1 MNCGY
6 GVVSGR
12 LVKYERYQALKVGTP
27 DHSEKMRVPNKQRQT
42 NMIETQ
48 NPGGEMERKQ

>member
-6 GVVSGR
+6 GVVSGW

-27 DHSEKMRVPNKQRQT
+27 GYSEKMRVPNKQRQT
-42 NMIETQ
+42 NMIERH
-48 NPGGEMERKQ
+48 NPGAEMERKQ